1 MLQTLIKQNTFV
13 VYNEF
18 DKSYKIRNLLQ
29 EFFML
34 RAKFLNIDFQPLYK
48 RAGEDVYKRQGILTV
63 CATATISL
71 PGRILLLRNNY
82 LQRSFRKESYVL
94 NPLFS
99 ITDIVTL
106 HLASGQ

>member
-1 MLQTLIKQNTFV
+1 MALYVLDDPEAGYVLQTLIKQNTFV

-48 RAGEDVYKRQGILTV
+48 RAENGI
-63 CATATISL
+63 C
-71 PGRILLLRNNY
+71 
-82 LQRSFRKESYVL
+82 
-94 NPLFS
+94 
-99 ITDIVTL
+99 
-106 HLASGQ
+106 ASGSMEELLNICIRPAR